1 MHGLERIGTQVAITF
16 LEGLLERLEWGQV
29 LVDLLKRVRIHVL
42 PLINPVGMFNNAR
55 SDGNGVDL
63 MRNAPID
70 SHEKP
75 IWLG

>member
-1 MHGLERIGTQVAITF
+1 MHGLERIGTQVVITF

-63 MRNAPID
+63 MRNALID